1 MKSAFD
7 SGGVSLRN
15 GGEKG
20 EIEGKRTLVEGGEE
34 GGGRA
39 DIGRLRGRGCG
50 YCVEGAVVLV
60 QKRQYNC
67 TGTGLMGSSDITGER
82 T

>member
-15 GGEKG
+15 GGGKG

-39 DIGRLRGRGCG
+39 DIGGLRGRGCG

-60 QKRQYNC
+60 KKDS
-67 TGTGLMGSSDITGER
+67 TTALGSGVRALAI
-82 T
+82 